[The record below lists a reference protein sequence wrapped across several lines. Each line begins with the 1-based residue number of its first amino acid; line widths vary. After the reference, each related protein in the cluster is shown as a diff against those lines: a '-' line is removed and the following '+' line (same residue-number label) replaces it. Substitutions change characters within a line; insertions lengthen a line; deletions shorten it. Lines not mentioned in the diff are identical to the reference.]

1 MSVTGASIIL
11 WFYDD
16 IAKQPILLTGKESKY
31 MSDLPEYKDLVKD
44 KEFFTGTDLVQA
56 KKYFSKNA
64 KDLEDI
70 LHNKIKIKFDTPI
83 LLGEGYH
90 VHFRYLEKAFKRG
103 VIKGGMEGDET
114 SEQAILRE
122 TQEELGI
129 NIPKEQLVKLG
140 ICDGYQVYALDIKK
154 KQYEFFI
161 ARIKERD
168 TAKSGEVF
176 DLSFKPLSMVE
187 GQLPEYN
194 YKSKCSI
201 SLFKE
206 YLLGL
211 RKGGKRN
218 KNKSKNKSKK
228 INKKSKRK
236 DNKRRKSNKFTRKRY
251 L

>member
-16 IAKQPILLTGKESKY
+16 TAKQPILLTGKESKY
-31 MSDLPEYKDLVKD
+31 MSDLSEYKDLVRE
-44 KEFFTGTDLVQA
+44 KELFSGTDLVQA

-83 LLGEGYH
+83 FVGEGYQ
-90 VHFRYLEKAFKRG
+90 VHFRYLEKGFKRG
-103 VIKGGMEGDET
+103 IIKGGIEGDET

-129 NIPKEQLVKLG
+129 NIPKDQLVKVG

-206 YLLGL
+206 YFLGL

-218 KNKSKNKSKK
+218 KHKSKK

-236 DNKRRKSNKFTRKRY
+236 DNTRKKSKRKRY